1 MQFGNITSPNRQWD
15 QEVIVDI
22 LMACL
27 VLHNMTIEDEYNL
40 NLEPSFDVRENI
52 TFKGDFHLRI
62 MLQTTLKLKI
72 MILITIFEMIS

>member
-22 LMACL
+22 LMVCL

-40 NLEPSFDVRENI
+40 NLEPSFDVRKNI
-52 TFKGDFHLRI
+52 TFKGDFHFRI
-62 MLQTTLKLKI
+62 MLQTTLKLK
-72 MILITIFEMIS
+72 L